1 MGNASCCENEPAEE
15 PKEVV
20 EAQHASFEPKLDVE
34 PKLDIEPKLDVE
46 KCKPEVTL
54 KPRASKVLT
63 MPQFEVD
70 ADIIRGID
78 LRDSLRELGKLWR
91 RSPLDLKLEDRAGL
105 WEKSRPVEGYDVFLS
120 HTWRTHGHW
129 KVLALLLQSGWK
141 QIWAVWFSCVAL
153 MMVAATFRLLPMPL
167 RWVAGTLGF
176 VTPTPFGPWMLI
188 TSFLS
193 IILASSWYPIYHV
206 GSPRYASW
214 MWFASIKPTTNSWL
228 VGFMAWV
235 ASCASLLSYECFG
248 VLLIS
253 HASGATRQGAKTH
266 AADKKA
272 SL

>member
-78 LRDSLRELGKLWR
+78 LRDSLREMGKLWR

-153 MMVAATFRLLPMPL
+153 MMVAATCRLLPMPL

-193 IILASSWYPIYHV
+193 IILGIFLVPYLPCRKSEVCFLDVVCIHQTDHELMARGVYGLGGFLRKSAELRVLW
-206 GSPRYASW
+206 SPPY
-214 MWFASIKPTTNSWL
+214 
-228 VGFMAWV
+228 
-235 ASCASLLSYECFG
+235 LSRLWCHSTG
-248 VLLIS
+248 RKNTC
-253 HASGATRQGAKTH
+253 SGQ
-266 AADKKA
+266 D
-272 SL
+272 S